1 MLYLN
6 AVREAVPEE
15 RVSVDALQHRHRL
28 PPAELT
34 VFRRIYG
41 FDQVPVS
48 RQPIGDL
55 VEEAARGVIE
65 RSGVDPRTVR
75 WLIHTHTGTQL
86 TVPGD
91 PMLGRVCRRLGLPP
105 RTIAF
110 GMTENNCASTISALR
125 LVERLLATV
134 DEESHAILV
143 VADTAFTPTLQ
154 IIPNASITGD
164 GAVACLL
171 SRRGPGHRVLA
182 TRLDVYGQHARC
194 LWELDR
200 ERAEFDAE
208 YPQRVIR
215 SMEGALE
222 DAGLAWSDVRC
233 VLPHNINT
241 YSWRRIAREAGIPI
255 GLIYLDQVPRLAH
268 CFGADTFINLAI
280 AARERRFSPGD
291 HLLLVTVGLGAV
303 FGAAVVRYQCHEGDE
318 R

>member
-1 MLYLN
+1 
-6 AVREAVPEE
+6 
-15 RVSVDALQHRHRL
+15 
-28 PPAELT
+28 
-34 VFRRIYG
+34 
-41 FDQVPVS
+41 VPVS

-55 VEEAARGVIE
+55 VEEAARGLIE
-65 RSGVDPRTVR
+65 QSGIEPRKVR

-91 PMLGRVCRRLGLPP
+91 AMLVRVCRRLGLPP
-105 RTIAF
+105 DTVAF

-125 LVERLLATV
+125 LIERLLATA
-134 DEESHAILV
+134 DDESHAILV

-154 IIPNASITGD
+154 LIPNASITGD

-182 TRLDVYGQHARC
+182 SRLDVHGQHARC
-194 LWELDR
+194 LWELD
-200 ERAEFDAE
+200 EDRAEFDAE
-208 YPQRVIR
+208 YPHRVIR
-215 SMEGALE
+215 CMEGALR
-222 DAGLAWSDVRC
+222 DAGLTWSDVRC

-255 GLIYLDQVPRLAH
+255 GLVYLDQVPRMAH

-280 AARERRFSPGD
+280 ADREGRFSPGD
-291 HLLLVTVGLGAV
+291 NLLLVTVGLGAV
-303 FGAAVVRYQCHEGDE
+303 FGAAVVRYQSPAREGDE